1 MKTIAALAASLLVFG
16 ASASAEER
24 GAELFAFCSQCHG
37 ADGGGNELYLAPAIA
52 GLPEWYVSGQLQK
65 FRTGMRGTHYDDI
78 GGMRMRPMSMWLRK
92 DEDVAA
98 VAAHVAELPATNPAP
113 TLQGGNAAAGKAI
126 YAPCTACHAADA
138 SGNEQLQGPP
148 LRGAS
153 DWYLLKSLSK
163 FKAGV
168 RGSNPADQ
176 YGIMMSAMAANLAD
190 VQAMKDVIA
199 YIATFSE

>member
-1 MKTIAALAASLLVFG
+1 VCLLVGG
-16 ASASAEER
+16 ANAAAGDR
-24 GAELFAFCSQCHG
+24 GDQLFAFCAQCHG
-37 ADGGGNELYLAPAIA
+37 ADGSGNQAYLAPAIA
-52 GLPEWYVSGQLQK
+52 GLPEWYVAGQIGK
-65 FRTGMRGTHYDDI
+65 FQDGLRGTHYDDI

-98 VAAHVAELPATNPAP
+98 VAAYVAALPATNPVA
-113 TLQGGNAAAGKAI
+113 TLEGGDVEAGKAL
-126 YAPCTACHAADA
+126 YVPCTSCHAADG
-138 SGNEQLQGPP
+138 SGNPQLQGPP

-153 DWYLLKSLSK
+153 DWYLLESLVK

-190 VQAMKDVIA
+190 EQAMIDVIA
-199 YIATFSE
+199 YIATFSD